1 MLLFLMSSSIPLVP
15 FPSFPTSATVI
26 SRHHLPTT
34 LTAFN
39 RLLPISKPS
48 FPNKLH
54 LSHPPIST
62 SPSFP
67 INKRRQL
74 QVISQFNIASPP
86 LISAHDQWGMWATLL
101 SIGTFGIWSE
111 TTKIGSTLS
120 GAIVSI
126 LVGLAASNLRI
137 IPYEAPAYSVVM
149 EYLLPM
155 VIPLLLF
162 KADLRR
168 ILRSTGTLFLAF
180 LLGSGSLVHKN
191 PFSQPRVKAAFLT
204 NLFKSPILK
213 FFSTVTVATMI
224 GTVIA
229 YLIVPMRSL
238 GQDSWKVAAAL
249 MSSYIG
255 GAVNY
260 IAVSKALNVSPS
272 VLAAGVAA
280 DNVICAIYFTS
291 LFALASRIPPEA
303 SASASDGLTDVE
315 SKPSNKLPVLQTATA
330 LALSFAICKLGAY
343 LTDLL
348 GIQGGSLQ
356 CITAIVV
363 ILATMLPSQF
373 GYLAPAGES
382 VALILMQVFFVV
394 VGANGSIWN
403 VINTAPSIF
412 AFASVQVAIHLAVI
426 LGVGRLLHM
435 DKKMV
440 LLASNANIGGP
451 TTACAMATAKGWAS
465 LIVPGILVGIFGI
478 AIATF
483 LGIGFGLL
491 VLKNMCK

>member
-180 LLGSGSLVHKN
+180 LLGS
-191 PFSQPRVKAAFLT
+191 
-204 NLFKSPILK
+204 
-213 FFSTVTVATMI
+213 
-224 GTVIA
+224 
-229 YLIVPMRSL
+229 
-238 GQDSWKVAAAL
+238 
-249 MSSYIG
+249 
-255 GAVNY
+255 AVNY

>member
-180 LLGSGSLVHKN
+180 LLGS
-191 PFSQPRVKAAFLT
+191 
-204 NLFKSPILK
+204 
-213 FFSTVTVATMI
+213 VATMI